1 MAAERRF
8 DDAFHFGA
16 ATAAFQI
23 AGYAKRLGI
32 VRVDD
37 ETQRRTV
44 KASGWEYA
52 NVNAARSLDHTAAAV
67 RA

>member
-8 DDAFHFGA
+8 DDALHFGA

-23 AGYAKRLGI
+23 AGYAKRFGV

-37 ETQRRTV
+37 ETHRRTV

-52 NVNAARSLDHTAAAV
+52 NVIAARSPDHTAATV